1 MDPGG
6 PDIFGGKAPFGGAAK
21 APFSGAAPGPG
32 GILFIGG
39 PKLLFIG
46 GPFTP
51 LTLEHERNTV

>member
-6 PDIFGGKAPFGGAAK
+6 PGGKAPFGGAA
-21 APFSGAAPGPG
+21 PGPA

-51 LTLEHERNTV
+51 LTLERNNNTFEREIKNQ